1 MDAYPSKYQFSGLRI
16 YRSLDVVE
24 IERVQYA
31 YLSFLG
37 DVGGLISIL
46 TLIGG
51 LLIGKVA
58 KYRAHAYLQ
67 SKTETVH
74 QGRWFLNLIKCRRL
88 PSRELDLVELLL

>member
-1 MDAYPSKYQFSGLRI
+1 MDTYPSKYQFTGLRI
-16 YRSLDVVE
+16 YRSLDMVE

-51 LLIGKVA
+51 LLIGRVA

-74 QGRWFLNLIKCRRL
+74 
-88 PSRELDLVELLL
+88 